1 MLEKL
6 KKWGVLHS
14 GCSGRGKWA
23 RGNAPKRRREEVRKG
38 RRRTSCKKGEEVG
51 AAVHEREEEK
61 NKDMSNFVNYF
72 IKKTFQLSCN
82 ASKAS

>member
-6 KKWGVLHS
+6 KKRGVLHS

-23 RGNAPKRRREEVRKG
+23 RGNAPKRRREEVRKVL
-38 RRRTSCKKGEEVG
+38 RRTSCKKGEEVG

-61 NKDMSNFVNYF
+61 TRTGLILKT
-72 IKKTFQLSCN
+72 IPPKKNLSAQL
-82 ASKAS
+82 